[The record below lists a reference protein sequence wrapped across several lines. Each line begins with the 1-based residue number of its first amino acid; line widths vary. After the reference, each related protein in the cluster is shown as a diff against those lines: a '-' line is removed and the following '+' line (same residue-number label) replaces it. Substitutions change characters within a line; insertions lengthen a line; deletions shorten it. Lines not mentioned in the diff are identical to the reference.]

1 LHLPSDNTSLY
12 AQQERQD
19 KGKSE
24 EDGEK
29 GRRVNSSFR
38 LILTGAGLLHANTR
52 GVPGADVAKF
62 GLH

>member
-1 LHLPSDNTSLY
+1 MHLTSDNTSLY

-24 EDGEK
+24 EDGET

-38 LILTGAGLLHANTR
+38 LILTGAGLLHANVR
-52 GVPGADVAKF
+52 
-62 GLH
+62 